1 LLEWQVGNA
10 VLDALLSAGSPRLE
24 DLTDTLVRQLVAE
37 YDKMAGP
44 RSPRRGLIK
53 LSRVFAGKGIT
64 PAPLHNNEDR
74 AGPRSDMLSTV
85 PPEWAEWASS
95 ARRVA
100 CFWWRPSASPCWIRP
115 HRPLRRIEASARQF
129 AAARQQP
136 STSKSRA
143 LYVTGNC
150 RRWACPPPDWTSSQG
165 RPRAVPTFTTESID
179 G

>member
-143 LYVTGNC
+143 LYVTGN
-150 RRWACPPPDWTSSQG
+150 
-165 RPRAVPTFTTESID
+165 
-179 G
+179 